1 MSSWVYDLYITHDCD
16 PSAELRNA
24 HLNLA
29 TVVVASIVVPP
40 SLLLLTEAYRHGDRL
55 RDILTCFLLKRKHAE
70 DKEEEDDSDDEER
83 GWCTLMT
90 AGCDGEPQS
99 MKRNRIA
106 TGKFKMRRISSV
118 NENENAESEEAAA
131 TTVTKTKITELQEVK
146 DEQRQKDMKES
157 RADALLFVVLHT
169 AIASWT
175 FAHYTTTSPTGGGL
189 ECMII
194 HVVASPLYKPFSPSM
209 YTVLMT
215 TTRKLTP
222 IPSP

>member
-40 SLLLLTEAYRHGDRL
+40 SLLLLTLLTEAYRHGDRL

-70 DKEEEDDSDDEER
+70 DKEEEYDSDDEER
-83 GWCTLMT
+83 GCCTLMT

-106 TGKFKMRRISSV
+106 TQKF
-118 NENENAESEEAAA
+118 
-131 TTVTKTKITELQEVK
+131 
-146 DEQRQKDMKES
+146 
-157 RADALLFVVLHT
+157 
-169 AIASWT
+169 
-175 FAHYTTTSPTGGGL
+175 
-189 ECMII
+189 
-194 HVVASPLYKPFSPSM
+194 
-209 YTVLMT
+209 
-215 TTRKLTP
+215 
-222 IPSP
+222 

>member
-1 MSSWVYDLYITHDCD
+1 M
-16 PSAELRNA
+16 R
-24 HLNLA
+24 
-29 TVVVASIVVPP
+29 
-40 SLLLLTEAYRHGDRL
+40 
-55 RDILTCFLLKRKHAE
+55 
-70 DKEEEDDSDDEER
+70 
-83 GWCTLMT
+83 
-90 AGCDGEPQS
+90 
-99 MKRNRIA
+99 RI
-106 TGKFKMRRISSV
+106 KMRRLSNV
-118 NENENAESEEAAA
+118 NENENVEGEEAAA
-131 TTVTKTKITELQEVK
+131 MTSTKTKITELQEVK

>member
-40 SLLLLTEAYRHGDRL
+40 SLLLLTLLTEAYRHGDRRL
-55 RDILTCFLLKRKHAE
+55 RKHAE
-70 DKEEEDDSDDEER
+70 DKEEECDSDDEER

-222 IPSP
+222 IPSS